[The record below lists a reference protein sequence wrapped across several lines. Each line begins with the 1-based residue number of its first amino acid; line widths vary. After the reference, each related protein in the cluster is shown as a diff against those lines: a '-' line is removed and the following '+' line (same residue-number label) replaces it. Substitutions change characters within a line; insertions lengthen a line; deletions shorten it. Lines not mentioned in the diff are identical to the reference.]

1 MRAAYRTTAM
11 ALTCLL
17 AGAALAGCGG
27 GDDEAAEKPA
37 DVMFE
42 EANDRMG
49 ELKSLTIEITNEV
62 GDDTVT
68 WRMTTDLKSRCQ
80 VSNTYSRSGT
90 LEQIRI
96 DETDYVR
103 PDEAY
108 LETWSGKDLGS
119 TRPGKWAKVPV
130 ADSEPGDGLSQ
141 CTRPFESFGTVTKGE
156 STRIDGR
163 KALGLKVTDPSD
175 KEGTYTFY
183 VATEG
188 EPYLLKAVYKGGEG
202 GKQLTTTSFSDFDE
216 PLDIRPPASAEVLD
230 MSEFKD

>member
-1 MRAAYRTTAM
+1 MT
-11 ALTCLL
+11 LTCLL
-17 AGAALAGCGG
+17 TGAALAGCGG
-27 GDDEAAEKPA
+27 DGDEAAQKPA
-37 DVMFE
+37 DAVLD
-42 EANDRMG
+42 EANARMG
-49 ELKSLTIEITNEV
+49 ELKSLTIKITNKV

-80 VSNTYSRSGT
+80 VKNTYSRSGT

-96 DETDYVR
+96 GETDYVR
-103 PDEAY
+103 PDKAY
-108 LETWSGKDLGS
+108 LETWSGNDLDTAG
-119 TRPGKWAKVPV
+119 PGKWAKVPV
-130 ADSEPGDGLSQ
+130 AEAKPGGGLSQ

-163 KALGLKVTDPSD
+163 EALGLKVTDPSD

-188 EPYLLKAVYKGGEG
+188 EPYLLKAVYKGGED

-216 PLDIRPPASAEVLD
+216 PLDIQPPDSAEVLD
-230 MSEFKD
+230 MSDATG